1 MALIRNGRGIV
12 RLLVGFLVLVVFAG
26 CETVGERMR
35 SKFGPV
41 PSQSASYAAEPERVY
56 EAARTVVTQMGFR
69 ILRGNAS
76 RGRLEAVSSVRT
88 DDHFRGSRQLEL
100 KLAIKSGEEGGS
112 LVQVILMELIEDDS
126 AKTTGMGMASPLRD
140 TGIHQALLRE
150 LRQALGEAEKS

>member
-1 MALIRNGRGIV
+1 MALIRNGRGLV
-12 RLLVGFLVLVVFAG
+12 RLLAGLMVLVVVGG

-35 SKFGPV
+35 SKFGPA
-41 PSQSASYAAEPERVY
+41 PSQSASYAAEPARVY

-69 ILRGNAS
+69 ILRGSAS

-100 KLAIKSGEEGGS
+100 KLAIEPAEEGGS
-112 LVQVILMELIEDDS
+112 LVQIIIMELVEDDS
-126 AKTTGMGMASPLRD
+126 TKATGMGMASPLRD

-150 LRQALGEAEKS
+150 LRQALGEVEKS